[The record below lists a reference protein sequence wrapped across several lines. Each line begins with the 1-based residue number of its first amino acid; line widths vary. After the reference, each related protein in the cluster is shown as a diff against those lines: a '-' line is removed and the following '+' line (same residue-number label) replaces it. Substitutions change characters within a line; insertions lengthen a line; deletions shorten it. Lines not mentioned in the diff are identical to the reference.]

1 MGGKPPVG
9 GAPPTYR
16 GRTQLGTQDVVVR
29 DLVQELQEEMPG
41 GAGTP
46 PVSVIRYL
54 FPPCYVDR

>member
-1 MGGKPPVG
+1 MG